1 MPTDLDFIRQTEL
14 DLADEIAK
22 YYHDPLGFVRF
33 AYPWGE
39 DGAIKDHEGPD
50 KWQCDFL
57 EEVGRSVTTNNF
69 DGISPVKPSRF
80 SVSSGHGIGKST
92 IVAWVVDWIMSTR
105 PDCQGTVTANTF
117 PQLQSKTWAAIQRWT
132 SLCITSHWFKVGG
145 EKMVHKDFP
154 ATWFC
159 TAQTCREENS
169 EAFAGQHAAESTS
182 FYIFD
187 EASAIPD
194 KIYEVAEGGQTDG
207 EPMWFLFGNPTRNSG
222 RFHEACFGRERD
234 YWNSRCIDSREC
246 RFTNK
251 ALIGEWLEKYGE
263 DSDWFR
269 VRVRGLPPRASDA
282 QFIDSER
289 VFEAQKRHVEVLPD
303 EPLVL
308 GIDLA
313 RGGSDDNVLRYR
325 RGLDARSIPAVVI
338 PGEKA
343 RDSMFMVTKIATE
356 IEQRKP
362 DAVFLD
368 ATGGSVGGPIGDRLR
383 QLGFKVI
390 DVQFGGQPPD
400 PKCLNMRAYMWKRLR
415 DWIAI
420 GAIDKSTGLEMD
432 LCGPGYH
439 ADRQDRLVLESKE
452 SMKDRGLDSPD
463 DADALAL
470 TFAQPVHAKRPV
482 VETKKYVS
490 PGQYGTGWMGG

>member
-1 MPTDLDFIRQTEL
+1 MNTDLDFIRQTEL
-14 DLADEIAK
+14 ELADEVAK
-22 YYHDPLGFVRF
+22 FYHDPLGFVRF

-39 DGAIKDHEGPD
+39 DGALKDHEGPD
-50 KWQCDFL
+50 KWQCEFL
-57 EEVGRSVTTNNF
+57 GLLGNYVDERAF
-69 DGISPVKPSRF
+69 DGLSPVGPIRMG
-80 SVSSGHGIGKST
+80 VSSGHGIGKST
-92 IVAWVVDWIMSTR
+92 LVAWLVDWIMSTR
-105 PDCQGTVTANTF
+105 PNSQGTVSANTF
-117 PQLQSKTWAAIQRWT
+117 SQLQSKTWAAIQKWT
-132 SLCITSHWFKVGG
+132 ALCITSHWFRVGG

-222 RFHEACFGRERD
+222 RFHAACFGRERD

-251 ALIGEWLEKYGE
+251 ALISEWLGKYGE

-289 VFEAQKRHVEVLPD
+289 VFEAQKREVGVLPD
-303 EPLVL
+303 EPLIL
-308 GIDLA
+308 GVDLA

-325 RGLDARSIPAVVI
+325 RGLDGRSIPAVVV

-343 RDSMFMVTKIATE
+343 RDSMFMVTKIAHE

-400 PKCLNMRAYMWKRLR
+400 ARCANMRAYMWQRLK
-415 DWIAI
+415 DWLPS
-420 GAIDKSTGLEMD
+420 GAIDKSIGLEMD

-470 TFAQPVHAKRPV
+470 TFAQPVMAKRPLQEV
-482 VETKKYVS
+482 RRYVTHKDLNS
-490 PGQYGTGWMGG
+490 SWMG

>member
-1 MPTDLDFIRQTEL
+1 MSSALALIEETEIE
-14 DLADEIAK
+14 LARFLK
-22 YYHDPLGFVRF
+22 SCYHDPLRFVRG
-33 AYPWGE
+33 AYPWGME
-39 DGAIKDHEGPD
+39 GPLKDHNGPD
-50 KWQCDFL
+50 VWQEDFL
-57 EEVGRSVTTNNF
+57 RGVGEAVTKRAFNGL
-69 DGISPVKPSRF
+69 DPVAPVREA
-80 SVSSGHGIGKST
+80 VSSGHGIGKSVE
-92 IVAWVVDWIMSTR
+92 VAWLVDWIMSTR
-105 PDCQGTVTANTF
+105 PNSQGTVTANTF
-117 PQLQSKTWAAIQRWT
+117 PQLQTKTWASIQKWT
-132 SLCITSHWFKVGG
+132 KMCVTAHWFVVGG
-145 EKMVHKDFP
+145 ERMYHRNFSES
-154 ATWFC
+154 WFC
-159 TAQTCREENS
+159 SAQTCREENS

-222 RFHEACFGRERD
+222 RFHAACFGRERD

-251 ALIGEWLEKYGE
+251 ALISEWLGKYGE

-289 VFEAQKRHVEVLPD
+289 VFEAQKREVGVLPD
-303 EPLVL
+303 EPLIL
-308 GIDLA
+308 GVDLA

-325 RGLDARSIPAVVI
+325 RGLDGRSIPAVVV

-343 RDSMFMVTKIATE
+343 RDSMFMVTKIAHE

-400 PKCLNMRAYMWKRLR
+400 ARCANMRAYMWQRLK
-415 DWIAI
+415 DWLPS
-420 GAIDKSTGLEMD
+420 GAIDKSIGLEMD

-470 TFAQPVHAKRPV
+470 TFAQPVMAKRPLQEV
-482 VETKKYVS
+482 RRYVTHKDLNS
-490 PGQYGTGWMGG
+490 SWMG